1 MTRRRVLCVDAKN
14 MSTSFPAVDAPHSW
28 HSSRK
33 ACVKPK
39 QLHTALAMEDA
50 TEPSTSQPAA
60 TGSTNSSTSTKNKS
74 PLKRT
79 VTTPRGKTSKVWDYF
94 KLAHNRPGVVI
105 CSLCKIEMAYHISTS
120 AMLEHLKRKHPC
132 VLFDAQDKK

>member
-1 MTRRRVLCVDAKN
+1 MTRRRVVCVDAKN
-14 MSTSFPAVDAPHSW
+14 TSTSFPAVDAPHSW

-33 ACVKPK
+33 APVKPK

-50 TEPSTSQPAA
+50 TEPSTSQQPAA
-60 TGSTNSSTSTKNKS
+60 TGSTNSTNTKNKS
-74 PLKRT
+74 PLIRA
-79 VTTPRGKTSKVWDYF
+79 VTTSRGKTSKVWDYF